1 MKTMT
6 SLCKPDFP
14 PVPQKV
20 ISRRLIVR
28 PTTRS
33 DAAWLKKWWNDP
45 LVTAPVGNLDG
56 MQYDDDDIE
65 DWFQRYVD
73 GRDCHTH
80 FVICMRDGDQ
90 QPIGEL
96 YIASDDRPGCVGFAL
111 IIGEIQLWGLGYASE
126 ALEAYAAAL
135 FDTGLC
141 ESMRMDISVENTR
154 AIRMCQKVGF
164 SVEHVWAN
172 GLFQTMIL
180 TAEAYGLRRTAA
192 RTP

>member
-6 SLCKPDFP
+6 SNCKPEFP
-14 PVPQKV
+14 PVPQQV
-20 ISRRLIVR
+20 VSVRLIVR
-28 PTTRS
+28 PTART
-33 DAAWLKKWWNDP
+33 DALWLQKWWNDP
-45 LVTAPVGNLDG
+45 QVTGPGGNVDG
-56 MQYDDDDIE
+56 MQYDDHDME

-80 FVICMRDGDQ
+80 FVICTRDGDQ
-90 QPIGEL
+90 PPIGEL

-111 IIGEIQLWGLGYASE
+111 IIGETQLWGLGYASE
-126 ALEAYAAAL
+126 ALEAYADAL

-141 ESMRMDISVENTR
+141 QSMRMDILVANER
-154 AIRMCQKVGF
+154 AIRMCDRVGF

-180 TAEAYGLRRTAA
+180 TAEAYALRRSAA
-192 RTP
+192 RRP